1 MCRAAETTMEQ
12 TKIMTS
18 KDEIHKVKVGGRP
31 SGGQGKNPPKSMSSN
46 AITAVD
52 YTKNRNKNAQ
62 HTAKHALTAGKR
74 IISQESVSRKRWKLK
89 GNKLTVLRTTNPP
102 QTKTNLPPMKSIAL
116 QCQLE
121 SRPNTTRTT
130 PPAPSTRNDQRQRFS
145 RRC

>member
-1 MCRAAETTMEQ
+1 MCRAAETTMAQ

-31 SGGQGKNPPKSMSSN
+31 SGSQGKNPPKSMSSN

-74 IISQESVSRKRWKLK
+74 IISQESVSRKR
-89 GNKLTVLRTTNPP
+89 
-102 QTKTNLPPMKSIAL
+102 
-116 QCQLE
+116 
-121 SRPNTTRTT
+121 
-130 PPAPSTRNDQRQRFS
+130 
-145 RRC
+145 